1 MPGRVSVRLTLIGSF
16 SMKAKSVKLNL
27 YIENS
32 HPELFG
38 ASFFKMISP
47 YVDLSKAITPL
58 FYPNVRK
65 L

>member
-1 MPGRVSVRLTLIGSF
+1 
-16 SMKAKSVKLNL
+16 MKVKSVKLNL

-38 ASFFKMISP
+38 ASLFKMISP

-58 FYPNVRK
+58 FYPNVSK